1 MDTDKADSAW
11 HEFNGFNVRPNFF
24 PGRAKVLA
32 LGSRLSVDSRR
43 MPMFGNLRSLIG
55 LSGSQQRGA
64 ERRAG
69 EQLFEESDYQGA
81 ELHLAQAMVE
91 SERRQEPAA
100 ERILLRLEL
109 AEAQR
114 KQFRGGQ
121 DFHKLA
127 EAEETV
133 HSALELATRANEREL
148 LIQVLDELAAIAA
161 DFGRVEEVERLLH
174 EAGDLE
180 TKLKR
185 RDQML
190 AARRMHRLAKLRQQ
204 RGELRQA
211 VELLAESAAIH
222 EQVLGETHAA
232 TAHRLSDLGAVHHGL
247 GNHAEAQRCLRRA
260 IRVHEKE
267 HGLESPEATAD
278 LQMLTASFEASG
290 DIEAAASQLER
301 VLGLKLRVVGMDLDT
316 VADAQWELAT
326 RYMGWRRYSRAREL
340 LMEAVATFKRTG
352 GARLAAGYEALG
364 QLEED
369 TGHYHEALRELARA
383 AKVWE
388 SVKSE
393 HVEDLIRNLKHR
405 IFLFDLLRQ
414 HKESAFLRDQLSALS
429 QAARWAEVG

>member
-1 MDTDKADSAW
+1 
-11 HEFNGFNVRPNFF
+11 
-24 PGRAKVLA
+24 
-32 LGSRLSVDSRR
+32 
-43 MPMFGNLRSLIG
+43 MFGNLRSLIG

-69 EQLFEESDYQGA
+69 ELLFEESDYQGA
-81 ELHLAQAMVE
+81 ELHLVQAMVE
-91 SERRQEPAA
+91 SERQQEPPDQ
-100 ERILLRLEL
+100 RIMLRLEL

-121 DFHKLA
+121 DFRKLVD
-127 EAEETV
+127 AEETMR
-133 HSALELATRANEREL
+133 SALELATRANEREL
-148 LIQVLDELAAIAA
+148 LVQVLDELAAIAA
-161 DFGRVEEVERLLH
+161 DFGRVDEVQRLLH
-174 EAGDLE
+174 EATAVE
-180 TKLKR
+180 AKLKR
-185 RDQML
+185 RDAMP
-190 AARRMHRLAKLRQQ
+190 AARRMHRLAMLRQQ
-204 RGELRQA
+204 RGELQQA

-222 EQVLGETHAA
+222 EQTLGENHAA
-232 TAHRLSDLGAVHHGL
+232 TAHRLSDLGAVHYAL
-247 GNHAEAQRCLRRA
+247 GNHAEAQRCLRKA

-267 HGLESPEATAD
+267 HGLESPEAAAD

-301 VLGLKLRVVGMDLDT
+301 VLGLKLRVVGMDLNT
-316 VADAQWELAT
+316 VAEAQWELAT

-393 HVEDLIRNLKHR
+393 HVEDLMRNLKHR

-414 HKESAFLRDQLSALS
+414 HKESEFLKEQLTALS
-429 QAARWAEVG
+429 QAARWAEAG

>member
-1 MDTDKADSAW
+1 
-11 HEFNGFNVRPNFF
+11 
-24 PGRAKVLA
+24 
-32 LGSRLSVDSRR
+32 
-43 MPMFGNLRSLIG
+43 MFGNLRSLIG
-55 LSGSQQRGA
+55 FSGNQQRSA

-81 ELHLAQAMVE
+81 ELHLAQAMLE
-91 SERRQEPAA
+91 SERRQETAA

-114 KQFRGGQ
+114 KQYRGDQ

-133 HSALELATRANEREL
+133 RSALELATRANEREL
-148 LIQVLDELAAIAA
+148 LIQVLDEQAAIAA

-174 EAGDLE
+174 ETAGME
-180 TKLKR
+180 AKLKR
-185 RDQML
+185 RDPMP
-190 AARRMHRLAKLRQQ
+190 AARRMHRLGLLRQQ
-204 RGELRQA
+204 RGELREA

-222 EQVLGETHAA
+222 EQTLGESHAA
-232 TAHRLSDLGAVHHGL
+232 TAHRLSDLGAVHHAL

-267 HGLESPEATAD
+267 HGLESPEAVAD

-316 VADAQWELAT
+316 VAEAQWELAT

-340 LMEAVATFKRTG
+340 LMEAVGTFKRTG

-369 TGHYHEALRELARA
+369 TGRYHEALRELARA

-393 HVEDLIRNLKHR
+393 HLEDLIGNVKHR

-414 HKESAFLRDQLSALS
+414 HKETAFLQEQLSALS
-429 QAARWAEVG
+429 QATRWAKAG

>member
-1 MDTDKADSAW
+1 
-11 HEFNGFNVRPNFF
+11 
-24 PGRAKVLA
+24 
-32 LGSRLSVDSRR
+32 
-43 MPMFGNLRSLIG
+43 MFGNLRSLIG
-55 LSGSQQRGA
+55 LSGSRQRGA

-69 EQLFEESDYQGA
+69 EQSLEESDYPGA

-121 DFHKLA
+121 DFRKLA

-133 HSALELATRANEREL
+133 RSALELATRADEREL
-148 LIQVLDELAAIAA
+148 LVQVMDELAAIAA
-161 DFGRVEEVERLLH
+161 DRGEVEEVQRLLQ
-174 EAGDLE
+174 EAGAVE
-180 TKLKR
+180 AKLKR
-185 RDQML
+185 RDPMR
-190 AARRMHRLAKLRQQ
+190 AARRLHRLGLLRQQ
-204 RGELRQA
+204 RGELLEA
-211 VELLAESAAIH
+211 VQFLAESAAIH
-222 EQVLGETHAA
+222 EQVLGESHTA
-232 TAHRLSDLGAVHHGL
+232 TAHRLSDLGAVHYAL

-260 IRVHEKE
+260 IRIHEKE
-267 HGLESPEATAD
+267 HGLESPEAASD

-316 VADAQWELAT
+316 VAEAQWELAT

-340 LMEAVATFKRTG
+340 LMEAVGTFKRTG

-364 QLEED
+364 RLEED
-369 TGHYHEALRELARA
+369 TGHYHEALQELARA

-393 HVEDLIRNLKHR
+393 HVEDLIGNLKHR

-414 HKESAFLRDQLSALS
+414 HKESAFLQEQLAALS
-429 QAARWAEVG
+429 NARRWAEAG

>member
-1 MDTDKADSAW
+1 
-11 HEFNGFNVRPNFF
+11 
-24 PGRAKVLA
+24 
-32 LGSRLSVDSRR
+32 
-43 MPMFGNLRSLIG
+43 MFGNLRSLIG
-55 LSGSQQRGA
+55 FSGSQHRGA

-91 SERRQEPAA
+91 SEGRQEPAA

-114 KQFRGGQ
+114 KQFRGGP
-121 DFHKLA
+121 DFRKLV

-133 HSALELATRANEREL
+133 RSALELATRADEREL
-148 LIQVLDELAAIAA
+148 LIQVMDELAAIAG
-161 DFGRVEEVERLLH
+161 DRGQVDEVQRLLQ
-174 EAGDLE
+174 EAGTLE
-180 TKLKR
+180 AKLKR
-185 RDQML
+185 RDPMV
-190 AARRMHRLAKLRQQ
+190 AARRLHRLGILRQQ
-204 RGELRQA
+204 RGEMLEA
-211 VELLAESAAIH
+211 VQLLAESAAIH
-222 EQVLGETHAA
+222 EQVLGESHAA
-232 TAHRLSDLGAVHHGL
+232 TAHRLSDLGAAHYAL
-247 GNHAEAQRCLRRA
+247 GNHAEAQRCLRRS

-267 HGLESPEATAD
+267 HGLDSPEAAAD

-301 VLGLKLRVVGMDLDT
+301 VLGLKLRVVGLNLDK
-316 VADAQWELAT
+316 VAEAQWELAT

-405 IFLFDLLRQ
+405 VFLFDLLRQ
-414 HKESAFLRDQLSALS
+414 HKEADFLRDQLSALS
-429 QAARWAEVG
+429 QAARWAEAG

>member
-1 MDTDKADSAW
+1 
-11 HEFNGFNVRPNFF
+11 
-24 PGRAKVLA
+24 
-32 LGSRLSVDSRR
+32 
-43 MPMFGNLRSLIG
+43 MFGNLRSLIG

-69 EQLFEESDYQGA
+69 EQLFEASDYQGA

-121 DFHKLA
+121 DFRKLMD
-127 EAEETV
+127 AEETV
-133 HSALELATRANEREL
+133 RSALELATRADEREL
-148 LIQVLDELAAIAA
+148 LIQVMDEMAAIAG
-161 DFGRVEEVERLLH
+161 DRGQVDEVQRLLQ
-174 EAGDLE
+174 EAGALE
-180 TKLKR
+180 AKLKR
-185 RDQML
+185 KDPMV
-190 AARRMHRLAKLRQQ
+190 AARRLHRLGMLRQQ
-204 RGELRQA
+204 RGEMLEA
-211 VELLAESAAIH
+211 VQLLAESAAIH
-222 EQVLGETHAA
+222 EQVLGENHAA
-232 TAHRLSDLGAVHHGL
+232 TAHRLSDLGAAHYAL

-260 IRVHEKE
+260 IRVHERE
-267 HGLESPEATAD
+267 HGLDSPEAAAD

-301 VLGLKLRVVGMDLDT
+301 VLGLKLRVVGMTLET
-316 VADAQWELAT
+316 VAEAQWELAT

-352 GARLAAGYEALG
+352 GARLASGYEALG

-393 HVEDLIRNLKHR
+393 HVEDLIRNLQHR
-405 IFLFDLLRQ
+405 MFLFDQLRQ
-414 HKESAFLRDQLSALS
+414 HKEADFLRDQLPALS
-429 QAARWAEVG
+429 QAARWAEAG

>member
-1 MDTDKADSAW
+1 
-11 HEFNGFNVRPNFF
+11 
-24 PGRAKVLA
+24 
-32 LGSRLSVDSRR
+32 
-43 MPMFGNLRSLIG
+43 MFGNLRSLIG
-55 LSGSQQRGA
+55 LSGDPQRGA

-69 EQLFEESDYQGA
+69 EQLFEEADYEGA

-91 SERRQEPAA
+91 SERRQEPADQ
-100 ERILLRLEL
+100 RIMLRLEL

-114 KQFRGGQ
+114 KQYRGGQ
-121 DFHKLA
+121 DFHKLVD
-127 EAEETV
+127 AEETV
-133 HSALELATRANEREL
+133 RSALELATRSGEREL

-161 DFGRVEEVERLLH
+161 DFGRVDEVQRLLQ

-185 RDQML
+185 RDPMV
-190 AARRMHRLAKLRQQ
+190 AARRMHRLALLRQQ
-204 RGELRQA
+204 RGELQA
-211 VELLAESAAIH
+211 AAELLGESAAIH
-222 EQVLGETHAA
+222 EQVLGESHVA
-232 TAHRLSDLGAVHHGL
+232 TAHRLSDLGAVYHAL

-267 HGLESPEATAD
+267 HGVESPEATAD

-301 VLGLKLRVVGMDLDT
+301 VLGLKLRVVGVDLDT
-316 VADAQWELAT
+316 VAEAQWELGT

-393 HVEDLIRNLKHR
+393 HVEDLMRNLKHR
-405 IFLFDLLRQ
+405 IFLFNLLRQ
-414 HKESAFLRDQLSALS
+414 HKESAYLEEQLSALS
-429 QAARWAEVG
+429 QASRWAQAG

>member
-1 MDTDKADSAW
+1 
-11 HEFNGFNVRPNFF
+11 
-24 PGRAKVLA
+24 
-32 LGSRLSVDSRR
+32 
-43 MPMFGNLRSLIG
+43 MFGNLRSLIG
-55 LSGSQQRGA
+55 LSGSPPRGA
-64 ERRAG
+64 ERRTG
-69 EQLFEESDYQGA
+69 EQLLEESDYQGA

-91 SERRQEPAA
+91 SERRQEPADQ
-100 ERILLRLEL
+100 RIMLRLEL

-121 DFHKLA
+121 DFHKLVD
-127 EAEETV
+127 AEETV
-133 HSALELATRANEREL
+133 RSALELASRAGEREL
-148 LIQVLDELAAIAA
+148 LIQVFDELAAIAA
-161 DFGRVEEVERLLH
+161 DFGRVDEVQRLLQ

-185 RDQML
+185 RDPMV
-190 AARRMHRLAKLRQQ
+190 AARRMHRLAILRQQ
-204 RGELRQA
+204 RGELREAAQ
-211 VELLAESAAIH
+211 LLAESAAIH
-222 EQVLGETHAA
+222 EQVLGENHVA
-232 TAHRLSDLGAVHHGL
+232 TAHRLSDLGAVHHAL

-267 HGLESPEATAD
+267 HGLGSPEATSD

-290 DIEAAASQLER
+290 DVEAAASQLER
-301 VLGLKLRVVGMDLDT
+301 VLGLKLRVVGVDLDT
-316 VADAQWELAT
+316 VAEAQWELAT
-326 RYMGWRRYSRAREL
+326 RYMGWRRYARAREL

-369 TGHYHEALRELARA
+369 TGHYHEALQELARA

-414 HKESAFLRDQLSALS
+414 HKESAYLQDQLSALS
-429 QAARWAEVG
+429 QATRWAEAG

>member
-1 MDTDKADSAW
+1 
-11 HEFNGFNVRPNFF
+11 
-24 PGRAKVLA
+24 
-32 LGSRLSVDSRR
+32 
-43 MPMFGNLRSLIG
+43 MFGNLRSLIG

-91 SERRQEPAA
+91 SERRQEPPAQ
-100 ERILLRLEL
+100 RILLRLEL

-114 KQFRGGQ
+114 KQYRGGQ

-133 HSALELATRANEREL
+133 RSALELATRANEREL
-148 LIQVLDELAAIAA
+148 LVQVLDELAAIAA
-161 DFGRVEEVERLLH
+161 DFGRVEEVQRLLH

-185 RDQML
+185 RDPMV

-204 RGELRQA
+204 LGELREAAQ
-211 VELLAESAAIH
+211 LLAESAAIH
-222 EQVLGETHAA
+222 EQVLGENHAA
-232 TAHRLSDLGAVHHGL
+232 TAHRLSDLGAVHHAL
-247 GNHAEAQRCLRRA
+247 GNHAEAQRCLRRS

-267 HGLESPEATAD
+267 HGLESPEAVAD

-301 VLGLKLRVVGMDLDT
+301 VLGLQLRVVGMDLDT

-340 LMEAVATFKRTG
+340 LMEAVAIFKRTG

-393 HVEDLIRNLKHR
+393 HAEDLIANLQHR

-414 HKESAFLRDQLSALS
+414 HKESAFLNEQLSALA

>member
-1 MDTDKADSAW
+1 
-11 HEFNGFNVRPNFF
+11 
-24 PGRAKVLA
+24 
-32 LGSRLSVDSRR
+32 
-43 MPMFGNLRSLIG
+43 MFGNLRSLIG

-91 SERRQEPAA
+91 SERRQEPPAQ
-100 ERILLRLEL
+100 RILLRLEL

-114 KQFRGGQ
+114 KQYRGGQ

-133 HSALELATRANEREL
+133 RSALELATRANEREL
-148 LIQVLDELAAIAA
+148 LVQVLDELAAIAA
-161 DFGRVEEVERLLH
+161 DFGRVEEVQRLLH

-185 RDQML
+185 RDPMV

-204 RGELRQA
+204 LGELREAAQ
-211 VELLAESAAIH
+211 LLAESAAIH
-222 EQVLGETHAA
+222 EQVLGENHAA
-232 TAHRLSDLGAVHHGL
+232 TAHRLSDLGAVHHAL
-247 GNHAEAQRCLRRA
+247 GNHAEAQRCLRRS

-267 HGLESPEATAD
+267 HGLESPEAVAD

-301 VLGLKLRVVGMDLDT
+301 VLGLQLRVVGMDLDT

-340 LMEAVATFKRTG
+340 LMEAVAIFKRTG

-393 HVEDLIRNLKHR
+393 HGEDLVANLKHR

-414 HKESAFLRDQLSALS
+414 HKESAFLNEQLSALA

>member
-1 MDTDKADSAW
+1 
-11 HEFNGFNVRPNFF
+11 
-24 PGRAKVLA
+24 
-32 LGSRLSVDSRR
+32 
-43 MPMFGNLRSLIG
+43 MFGNLRSLIG
-55 LSGSQQRGA
+55 LSESQQHGA

-69 EQLFEESDYQGA
+69 EQLLEESDYQGA

-91 SERRQEPAA
+91 SERRQEPADQ
-100 ERILLRLEL
+100 RIMLRLEL

-114 KQFRGGQ
+114 KQFRGDQ
-121 DFHKLA
+121 DFHKLV

-133 HSALELATRANEREL
+133 RSALELATRANEREL
-148 LIQVLDELAAIAA
+148 LVQVLDELAAIAA
-161 DFGRVEEVERLLH
+161 DFGRVEEVDRLLH
-174 EAGDLE
+174 EAAAVE
-180 TKLKR
+180 AKLKR
-185 RDQML
+185 RDQMP
-190 AARRMHRLAKLRQQ
+190 AARRMHRLALLRQQ
-204 RGELRQA
+204 RGELREA
-211 VELLAESAAIH
+211 VQLLAESAAIH
-222 EQVLGETHAA
+222 EQALGESHAA
-232 TAHRLSDLGAVHHGL
+232 TAHRLSDLGAVHHAL
-247 GNHAEAQRCLRRA
+247 GNHAEAQRCLRRS

-267 HGLESPEATAD
+267 HGLESPEATSD

-316 VADAQWELAT
+316 VAEAQWELAT

-393 HVEDLIRNLKHR
+393 HVEDLMRNLKHR

-414 HKESAFLRDQLSALS
+414 HKESAYLTEQLSALS
-429 QAARWAEVG
+429 QATRWAEAG